1 MCRRDCSRQLWLKWR
16 SENQEEEKKEEAEEE
31 KKKEE
36 VEEEKKEEEK
46 EEAEEEEVEEVEKKE
61 EEDQRLP
68 EAETPP
74 GCSSLFFS
82 PRQINC
88 PCFLHTLGLSSRFF
102 DDDQVSHSTP
112 RGWRL
117 G

>member
-1 MCRRDCSRQLWLKWR
+1 M
-16 SENQEEEKKEEAEEE
+16 AEEE
-31 KKKEE
+31 KEEEGEEVKKEKKEE
-36 VEEEKKEEEK
+36 VEEE
-46 EEAEEEEVEEVEKKE
+46 V
-61 EEDQRLP
+61 EDQRLP

-88 PCFLHTLGLSSRFF
+88 PCFLHSLGLSSRFF

>member
-1 MCRRDCSRQLWLKWR
+1 M
-16 SENQEEEKKEEAEEE
+16 EEE
-31 KKKEE
+31 KKEE
-36 VEEEKKEEEK
+36 VEEEKKEEE
-46 EEAEEEEVEEVEKKE
+46 VEKKE
-61 EEDQRLP
+61 EEEEEVEDQRLP

-88 PCFLHTLGLSSRFF
+88 PGFLHTLGLSSRFF

>member
-16 SENQEEEKKEEAEEE
+16 RENQEEEKKEEVAEEE
-31 KKKEE
+31 KEEEGEEVKKEKKEE
-36 VEEEKKEEEK
+36 VEEE
-46 EEAEEEEVEEVEKKE
+46 V
-61 EEDQRLP
+61 EDQRLP

-88 PCFLHTLGLSSRFF
+88 P
-102 DDDQVSHSTP
+102 
-112 RGWRL
+112 
-117 G
+117 

>member
-16 SENQEEEKKEEAEEE
+16 SENQEEENKE
-31 KKKEE
+31 EE
-36 VEEEKKEEEK
+36 VEEEEKEMEEK
-46 EEAEEEEVEEVEKKE
+46 EEEVEEEV
-61 EEDQRLP
+61 EDQRLP

-102 DDDQVSHSTP
+102 DEDQVSHSTP